1 MSDVIDSLLAGS
13 LLSRKEESDSAG
25 MSLEK
30 SQEKEPDL
38 ISVQF
43 FSVSAWPE
51 RSEIPLVEKRE
62 RRVNCQS

>member
-25 MSLEK
+25 MSLKK

-43 FSVSAWPE
+43 FFPFLLGL
-51 RSEIPLVEKRE
+51 SEVKYHWSKSGKGE
-62 RRVNCQS
+62 